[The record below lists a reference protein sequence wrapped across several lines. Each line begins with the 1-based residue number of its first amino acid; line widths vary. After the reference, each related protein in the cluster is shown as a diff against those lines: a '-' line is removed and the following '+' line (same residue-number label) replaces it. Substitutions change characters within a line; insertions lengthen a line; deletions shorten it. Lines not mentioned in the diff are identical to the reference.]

1 MGGPG
6 FRMKK
11 IIEDIN
17 EAAADAFEKAGYDRK
32 YARVTLSNRPDLAEY
47 QCNGALAAAK
57 EYHKAPIMIAESVVE
72 EMKKSAIFSSVEAVK
87 PGFINITVNPDYV
100 ASYLEKMSHDDE
112 LSVNKTTDPKTII
125 IDYGGANVAKPL
137 HVGHLR
143 SAVIGEAI
151 KRMERRLGNKVIGD
165 VHLGDWGLQMGL
177 IITELQER
185 QPDLPYFDESYT
197 GEYPEEAPF
206 TISELEEIYPCAS
219 GKSKT
224 DDSYKAR
231 ALEAT
236 AELQRGRRG
245 YRALWKHIMNVSLA
259 DLHKNYS
266 RLNVS
271 FDLWKGESDAQP
283 YIAPMVEK
291 MKKDGYAYMDQG
303 ALIVDVAE
311 PDDKK
316 EVPPCMIL
324 KSDGASLYTTTD
336 LATIVQREEDY
347 HPDEIIYVV
356 DKRQE
361 MHFIQTFRCARKCG
375 IVGPDMKFTFI
386 GFGTMNGKDGK
397 PFKTREGGVM
407 RLETLIKDIDDEMYK
422 KIVENRSVRD
432 KDAEETAEVVGLSA
446 LKYGDLQN
454 QASKDYIFDIDR
466 FTSFEGNTGP
476 YILYTIVRIK
486 SILNKYAEE
495 TGIAPDEAGGKIIAA
510 SSDAEKKLML
520 QAGRYNEALEDACA
534 EYAPHRVCAYI
545 YELANDFNSFYHDTK
560 ILSEENEERKNS
572 WISEIR
578 LVKDILEDAIDV
590 LGFSAPDR
598 M

>member
-495 TGIAPDEAGGKIIAA
+495 TGIAPDKAGGKIIAA